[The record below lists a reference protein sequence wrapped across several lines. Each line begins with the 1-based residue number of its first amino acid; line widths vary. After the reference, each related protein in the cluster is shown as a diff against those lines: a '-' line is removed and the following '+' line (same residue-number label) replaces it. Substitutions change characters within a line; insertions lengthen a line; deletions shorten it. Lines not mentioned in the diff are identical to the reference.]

1 MRKFNNEQ
9 LQVINSNSD
18 RILCLAAA
26 GSGKTTVLLNRISR
40 LVKDGV
46 APSSILALTFTNA
59 AAAEMKSRYE
69 AMHIGEE
76 TPEFRTFHSFCYSIL
91 CKDSNIR
98 QALGYEGIP
107 TIVSEEQ
114 EKEIETKALTQCKI
128 TLSKEKLRTRV
139 GLTRQEIFQAE
150 LYDKAVTRLMRSEN
164 IITFDRLNSDIS
176 ELFASGHSSTKYY
189 VDKYRH
195 ICCDECLTEDM
206 GVLTDNG
213 WYRIN
218 RLYDDYIAGNP
229 LPLVKSYNI
238 TNSEYEYKPII
249 GALKSEN
256 RDIWEIRTEGLNKI
270 RCTLNHMIY
279 TQRGYV
285 PVSDLIIG
293 EDMVILDSPDK
304 QKTKYLLN
312 SDQYQICLGSYL
324 GDGHLD
330 RMSKFYTY
338 RLQITQGIKQQDYF
352 MSKISAFNLEY
363 HRNKSG
369 YTGETSILSSN
380 PTPVFALKMD
390 IFNCVLSDI
399 SPLGLAIWYQD
410 DGSLNSG
417 YSAVI
422 STGSFSEEQ
431 NKILV
436 NMLKNRFNLD
446 AASHVDSRGYCYI
459 RFNAKNSDKFFK
471 LISPYMHPS
480 MQYKTPIDISNN
492 AITYNSSYRNVGANF
507 VSEISYVG
515 TATVYDLTIEDN
527 HNFITSKSTHRVD
540 NKTGIIV
547 HNCQDTDSVQMKFL
561 DAFKES
567 NFMLVGDTL
576 QNIYSF
582 RGTSNEF
589 IKLLANAP
597 GWEVI
602 KLFTN
607 YRSTNQICEY
617 TNKFSAKYADDSYR
631 IEMKG
636 TRDGERVVT
645 KMTDGPA
652 KYSYMNP
659 RDLEDVL
666 KELDKLSGT
675 SAILCRTNKEVA
687 AVTSY
692 LKTND
697 VDFTT
702 SKDNQIQPLID
713 CSLSDTFALGY
724 LASYLPSNKYGEYIR
739 LCTQI
744 QKPTLDW
751 FLKLYGTV
759 PQVKDVIKDIITLR
773 EISENSEF
781 TNTKLAA
788 IEKAFHLKNIN
799 KTDIQYSGKKFL
811 LYLRDAISDVKSS
824 ELYVGT
830 IHSVKGLEYDNV
842 FVMNVGS
849 YNFRLNSEDEK
860 NLFYVAVTR
869 AKDRL
874 FVYELFADY

>member
-69 AMHIGEE
+69 TMHIGEE

-176 ELFASGHSSTKYY
+176 ELFASGHSSTQYY
-189 VDKYRH
+189 KDKYK
-195 ICCDECLTEDM
+195 
-206 GVLTDNG
+206 
-213 WYRIN
+213 
-218 RLYDDYIAGNP
+218 YIATDEFQD
-229 LPLVKSYNI
+229 VD
-238 TNSEYEYKPII
+238 PIQF
-249 GALKSEN
+249 KF
-256 RDIWEIRTEGLNKI
+256 
-270 RCTLNHMIY
+270 
-279 TQRGYV
+279 
-285 PVSDLIIG
+285 
-293 EDMVILDSPDK
+293 
-304 QKTKYLLN
+304 LN
-312 SDQYQICLGSYL
+312 SFTDV
-324 GDGHLD
+324 
-330 RMSKFYTY
+330 
-338 RLQITQGIKQQDYF
+338 
-352 MSKISAFNLEY
+352 NL
-363 HRNKSG
+363 
-369 YTGETSILSSN
+369 L
-380 PTPVFALKMD
+380 F
-390 IFNCVLSDI
+390 
-399 SPLGLAIWYQD
+399 
-410 DGSLNSG
+410 
-417 YSAVI
+417 
-422 STGSFSEEQ
+422 
-431 NKILV
+431 
-436 NMLKNRFNLD
+436 
-446 AASHVDSRGYCYI
+446 
-459 RFNAKNSDKFFK
+459 
-471 LISPYMHPS
+471 
-480 MQYKTPIDISNN
+480 
-492 AITYNSSYRNVGANF
+492 
-507 VSEISYVG
+507 
-515 TATVYDLTIEDN
+515 
-527 HNFITSKSTHRVD
+527 
-540 NKTGIIV
+540 
-547 HNCQDTDSVQMKFL
+547 
-561 DAFKES
+561 
-567 NFMLVGDTL
+567 VGDTL

-597 GWEVI
+597 GWEII

-713 CSLSDTFALGY
+713 CALSDTFALGY

-788 IEKAFHLKNIN
+788 IEKAFHIKNIN
-799 KTDIQYSGKKFL
+799 KTDMQYSGKKFL

-849 YNFRLNSEDEK
+849 YNFRLNNEDEK
-860 NLFYVAVTR
+860 NLFYVAITR